1 MVFIGRDMDDWSG
14 DWVFRPWLAEGEP
27 RKSGFFFRFS
37 DRFWLFLKDPGK
49 SEEEAYDL
57 ILPNQ
62 WSHLCMA
69 FSTET
74 KLFQVVLV
82 SIKLEKKYN
91 RTMHKYIWHGCQ
103 AAIVKCEI
111 IPL

>member
-1 MVFIGRDMDDWSG
+1 MVFIGRDINDWSG
-14 DWVFRPWLAEGEP
+14 DWVFRPWLADGEP

-37 DRFWLFLKDPGK
+37 DRFWLFLKDPSK
-49 SEEEAYDL
+49 PEDEAYDL

-82 SIKLEKKYN
+82 SIKLEKIYN
-91 RTMHKYIWHGCQ
+91 GTMHKYLRDCFQ
-103 AAIVKCEI
+103 VAMV
-111 IPL
+111 